1 MVTLPLLMVNI
12 AVVSGFS
19 SNFCLWLNPD
29 FVGEIRLL
37 LAKSQVLLVTSPY
50 VSW

>member
-19 SNFCLWLNPD
+19 FNFCLWLNPD
-29 FVGEIRLL
+29 FVGEIIFFDGDVII
-37 LAKSQVLLVTSPY
+37 SSG
-50 VSW
+50 